1 MLGVDHGHP
10 GENKDS
16 GVKSSWR
23 GVSELHLDDSLFRPG
38 FEDTVGFKGREG
50 ERLGLETCPQGKAE
64 DEAMQGDKCSRIN
77 GSVADIIN
85 RERNS
90 YLGDV
95 QIDFTSTDLA
105 AVRRADV
112 VFDWQST
119 VQSEKKTPHFV
130 KQRWRTKQLSR
141 ASPAALEYGA
151 RESCANLL
159 DLLSKEAASNQA
171 GEGTS
176 HSKSGSRASNSD
188 TQFRSSQ
195 NYLLRNTYYEMTFLD
210 DMDDMENMD
219 DLEAQPGAGASGS
232 STPWGVPDLTGEK
245 NRRRNSYHLGGKS
258 GAASAASDT
267 WGIPDTAQVD
277 RSRRKSTPSAVRSP
291 ATSWWGRP
299 DRGAFRQTKA

>member
-10 GENKDS
+10 GENMVS
-16 GVKSSWR
+16 GGKSSSWR
-23 GVSELHLDDSLFRPG
+23 GVSELHLDESLFRRG
-38 FEDTVGFKGREG
+38 FGDTLGFKGREG
-50 ERLGLETCPQGKAE
+50 ERHGLETCPQGKAE
-64 DEAMQGDKCSRIN
+64 DEAMQGDKCSRMN
-77 GSVADIIN
+77 QSVADIIN
-85 RERNS
+85 RERYS

-119 VQSEKKTPHFV
+119 VQSEKKTPQFV

-219 DLEAQPGAGASGS
+219 DLEAQPGAGASRN
-232 STPWGVPDLTGEK
+232 STPWGVPDFTREK
-245 NRRRNSYHLGGKS
+245 NRRRTSYHLSGEA
-258 GAASAASDT
+258 GAAAAASDT
-267 WGIPDTAQVD
+267 WGVPDTEQVD
-277 RSRRKSTPSAVRSP
+277 RSRRKSTPNAVQGR
-291 ATSWWGRP
+291 ATSLWGRP
-299 DRGAFRQTKA
+299 DRGALC